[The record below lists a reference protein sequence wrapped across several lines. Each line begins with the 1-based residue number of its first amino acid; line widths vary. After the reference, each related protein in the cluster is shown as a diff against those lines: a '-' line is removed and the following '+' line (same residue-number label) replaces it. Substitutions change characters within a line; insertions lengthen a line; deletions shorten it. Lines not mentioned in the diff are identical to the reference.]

1 MQQLILNGTIS
12 LSEIP
17 SIPNKQNKNNKPNYI
32 ITSLIN
38 NKPQSMTQIL
48 DTIFTSKNTNDKL
61 IEVKLVEY
69 ITGIEHKGFGKLII
83 GRESYNT
90 KVESYFVGN
99 FSLEKKLF
107 ELLDTNV
114 EMTLVD
120 LTDSIG
126 EFLDNNNI
134 NSTGT
139 SEDMHNDKVKAM

>member
-1 MQQLILNGTIS
+1 MQKLILNGTIS

-17 SIPNKQNKNNKPNYI
+17 SISNKNNKPNYI
-32 ITSLIN
+32 ITSLID
-38 NKPQSMTQIL
+38 NKPQSIIQIL
-48 DTIFTSKNTNDKL
+48 DTIFTSSNTNDKL

-99 FSLEKKLF
+99 FAIEKKLF

-114 EMTLVD
+114 ELTIFD

-126 EFLDNNNI
+126 EFLD
-134 NSTGT
+134 TT
-139 SEDMHNDKVKAM
+139 EEMTKHEDTKISIS

>member
-17 SIPNKQNKNNKPNYI
+17 SISNKQNKPNYI
-32 ITSLIN
+32 ITSLIDN
-38 NKPQSMTQIL
+38 SIKSITQIL
-48 DTIFTSKNTNDKL
+48 DTIFKSQNTIDKL
-61 IEVKLVEY
+61 IEIKLVEY
-69 ITGIEHKGFGKLII
+69 ITGKEHKGFGKLII

-99 FSLEKKLF
+99 FSLEKTLF

-114 EMTLVD
+114 ELTLID

-126 EFLDNNNI
+126 EFLD
-134 NSTGT
+134 TT
-139 SEDMHNDKVKAM
+139 EEMTKHEDTKSIVS

>member
-17 SIPNKQNKNNKPNYI
+17 SISNKQNKPNYI
-32 ITSLIN
+32 ITSLIDN
-38 NKPQSMTQIL
+38 SIKSITQIL
-48 DTIFTSKNTNDKL
+48 DTIFKSQNTIDKL
-61 IEVKLVEY
+61 IEIKLVEY
-69 ITGIEHKGFGKLII
+69 ITGKEHKGFGKLII

-99 FSLEKKLF
+99 FSLEKTLF

-114 EMTLVD
+114 ELTLVD

-126 EFLDNNNI
+126 KFLD
-134 NSTGT
+134 TT
-139 SEDMHNDKVKAM
+139 EEMTKHEDTKSIVS

>member
-1 MQQLILNGTIS
+1 MQKLILNGKIS

-17 SIPNKQNKNNKPNYI
+17 SISNKKNKPNYI
-32 ITSLIN
+32 ITSLIDN
-38 NKPQSMTQIL
+38 SIKSVTQIL
-48 DTIFTSKNTNDKL
+48 DTIFSSKNTIDKL

-69 ITGIEHKGFGKLII
+69 ITGKEHKGFGKLII
-83 GRESYNT
+83 GRENYNT

-114 EMTLVD
+114 EMTLID

-126 EFLDNNNI
+126 EFLD
-134 NSTGT
+134 TT
-139 SEDMHNDKVKAM
+139 EEMTKHEDTKIIVS

>member
-1 MQQLILNGTIS
+1 MQKIILNGTIS

-17 SIPNKQNKNNKPNYI
+17 SISNKQNKPNYI
-32 ITSLIN
+32 ITSLIDN
-38 NKPQSMTQIL
+38 STKSVTQIL
-48 DTIFTSKNTNDKL
+48 DAIFTSKNTIDKL

-69 ITGIEHKGFGKLII
+69 ITGKEHKGFGKLII

-99 FSLEKKLF
+99 FSLEKTLF

-114 EMTLVD
+114 ELTLID

-126 EFLDNNNI
+126 DFLD
-134 NSTGT
+134 TT
-139 SEDMHNDKVKAM
+139 EEMTKHEDTKSIVS